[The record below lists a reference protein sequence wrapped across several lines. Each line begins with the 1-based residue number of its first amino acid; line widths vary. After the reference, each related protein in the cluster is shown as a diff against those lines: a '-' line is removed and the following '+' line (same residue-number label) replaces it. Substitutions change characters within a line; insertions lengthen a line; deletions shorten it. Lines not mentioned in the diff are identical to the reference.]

1 MSGSNS
7 SAPRD
12 AAAPAPEALS
22 LTVHGVAAPD
32 LADPAVAASQRT
44 RSGRM
49 KMLAVLAV
57 CAAPVVASYL
67 TYFVVR
73 PEGRSN
79 YGTLIQPTRALPA
92 LPLKALDGTAVSV
105 DTLRGQ
111 WLLVAVGP
119 AACDAACEKR
129 LFMQRQLREMLGR
142 ERDRVDRVWFV
153 VDDAPVP
160 AALRAALGDDQTL
173 HLLRVPRAAL
183 AAWLEPEPGH
193 ALEDHLY
200 LVDPKGDWMLRAP
213 ADPDPARLKRDL
225 DRLLRAAA
233 SWDQPGRGG

>member
-1 MSGSNS
+1 MSGFNS
-7 SAPRD
+7 SARD
-12 AAAPAPEALS
+12 LPAAAEPPGQSARAQPDPAP
-22 LTVHGVAAPD
+22 AAQ
-32 LADPAVAASQRT
+32 ARRAR
-44 RSGRM
+44 RGRLL
-49 KMLAVLAV
+49 MLAVLLL
-57 CAAPVVASYL
+57 CAAPVIASYL
-67 TYFVVR
+67 MFYVVR
-73 PEGRSN
+73 PGARSN
-79 YGTLIQPTRALPA
+79 YSTLVQPARALPA
-92 LPLKALDGTAVSV
+92 GLPLRTLDGTAV
-105 DTLRGQ
+105 DARTLPGQ
-111 WLLVAVGP
+111 WLLVVAGP
-119 AACDAACEKR
+119 GACEGACEHR
-129 LFMQRQLREMLGR
+129 LFLQRQLREMLGR

-160 AALRAALGDDQTL
+160 AALRAALGDDPAL

-183 AAWLEPEPGH
+183 AAWLEPEPGQ

>member
-1 MSGSNS
+1 MSGFNS
-7 SAPRD
+7 SARD
-12 AAAPAPEALS
+12 LPAAAEPPGQSARAQPDPAP
-22 LTVHGVAAPD
+22 AAQ
-32 LADPAVAASQRT
+32 ARRAR
-44 RSGRM
+44 RGRLL
-49 KMLAVLAV
+49 MLAVLLL
-57 CAAPVVASYL
+57 CAAPVIASYL
-67 TYFVVR
+67 MFYVVR
-73 PEGRSN
+73 PGARTN
-79 YGTLIQPTRALPA
+79 YATLVQPARALPA
-92 LPLKALDGTAVSV
+92 GLPLRTLDGAAV
-105 DTLRGQ
+105 DARTLPGQ
-111 WLLVAVGP
+111 WLLVVAGP
-119 AACDAACEKR
+119 GSCEGACEHR
-129 LFMQRQLREMLGR
+129 LFLQRQLREMLGR

-160 AALRAALGDDQTL
+160 AALRAALGDDPTL

-200 LVDPKGDWMLRAP
+200 LVDPMGDWMLRAP

>member
-1 MSGSNS
+1 MSGFNS
-7 SAPRD
+7 SARD
-12 AAAPAPEALS
+12 LPAAAEPPGQSARAQPDPAP
-22 LTVHGVAAPD
+22 AAQ
-32 LADPAVAASQRT
+32 ARRAR
-44 RSGRM
+44 RGRLL
-49 KMLAVLAV
+49 MLAVLLL
-57 CAAPVVASYL
+57 CAAPVIASYL
-67 TYFVVR
+67 MFYVVR
-73 PEGRSN
+73 PGARTN
-79 YGTLIQPTRALPA
+79 YATLVQPARALPA
-92 LPLKALDGTAVSV
+92 GLPLRTLDGAAV
-105 DTLRGQ
+105 DARTLPGQ
-111 WLLVAVGP
+111 WLLVVAGP
-119 AACDAACEKR
+119 GSCEGACEHR
-129 LFMQRQLREMLGR
+129 LFLQRQLREMLGR